1 MEPARNHPSEH
12 SAPVPGLPVL
22 AVRQNVVF
30 PLTVQP
36 LAINRALSVESV
48 NRALTGDRLLF
59 LTLQTNEKDEPEPAD
74 LRTIGTIGAI
84 RQMAKA
90 PGGGLHIVVEGLT
103 RAKANQVAR
112 TAAGIQ

>member
-1 MEPARNHPSEH
+1 MATEVARNQTSDY

-22 AVRQNVVF
+22 ALRQAVMF

-36 LAINRALSVESV
+36 LAINRILSVESV

-59 LTLQTNEKDEPEPAD
+59 LTLQTTEKDEPDAGD

-90 PGGGLHIVVEGLT
+90 PGGGLHIVVHC
-103 RAKANQVAR
+103 ASA
-112 TAAGIQ
+112 